1 MIYINGLAYGK
12 EYKIENQTIKLT
24 NDEIR
29 NMLGNSKNDVITFE
43 WR

>member
-12 EYKIENQTIKLT
+12 DYKIENGTLKLLNESVKNQLGC
-24 NDEIR
+24 NDT
-29 NMLGNSKNDVITFE
+29 DVITFE